1 MNLIDEAENLMLHQ
15 FSKSPKLIG
24 LIRSLVTPLEECDQ
38 ALASL
43 HQGRYISEACWERL
57 DILGRLVNQL
67 RQGMGDDDYRAW
79 IQVAIK
85 LNISSGRPEDVLDI
99 LKILY
104 GKKPDVLI
112 QEHPPNDVV
121 FTFLSLPKAP
131 LKTLFAIIRSACPVS
146 TKCHFVRAD
155 TEKLES
161 HE

>member
-1 MNLIDEAENLMLHQ
+1 MNLIDEAESLMLHQ
-15 FSKSPKLIG
+15 FSKSPKLVA
-24 LIRSLVTPLEECDQ
+24 LIRSLVAPLEECDQ

-43 HQGRYISEACWERL
+43 HQGRYISEAHGERL
-57 DILGRLVNQL
+57 DILGRLVNQP
-67 RQGMGDDDYRAW
+67 RQGMVDDDYRAW

-85 LNISSGRPEDVLDI
+85 LNISSGRPEDVLGI

-104 GKKPDVLI
+104 GQKPDVLI
-112 QEHPPNDVV
+112 QERPPNDVV

-131 LKTLFAIIRSACPVS
+131 IKTLFAIIRSACPVS